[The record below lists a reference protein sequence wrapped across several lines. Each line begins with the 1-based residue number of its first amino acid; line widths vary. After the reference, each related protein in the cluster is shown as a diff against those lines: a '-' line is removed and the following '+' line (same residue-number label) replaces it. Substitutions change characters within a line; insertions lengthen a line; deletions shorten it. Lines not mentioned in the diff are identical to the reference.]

1 MIMEIHGY
9 SSIRLTRED
18 LVSEDFYAKLVSIDE
33 DSKNYPLDTHFVNQL
48 EQQGIAFVLDHS
60 ADIYWLFGNETA
72 GYAWH
77 RFLPGTYLVSRT

>member
-1 MIMEIHGY
+1 MEIHGY
-9 SSIRLTRED
+9 STIRLTEED
-18 LVSEDFYAKLVSIDE
+18 LMSENLNTLLLAIDE
-33 DSKNYPLDTHFVNQL
+33 DSKNYPLDKHFVNQL

-60 ADIYWLFGNETA
+60 ADIFWIFGNETA